1 MKILGT
7 VKIKPKNKWRR
18 ILQKVGLVPKSKK
31 LVLDKLNCKRTLEL
45 CSLIKSLSDYS
56 IDSTMI
62 DLSSDIPIFINIVMK
77 ASGVELQSHN
87 MIYDSINESW
97 DYAELKKAVL
107 MINEEIDYQSLVTI
121 FANYGKIKAVG
132 I

>member
-7 VKIKPKNKWRR
+7 VKIIPKNKWHGF
-18 ILQKVGLVPKSKK
+18 LQKVGLFPKSKK
-31 LVLDKLNCKRTLEL
+31 MVLDKLNCKRTLEL

-62 DLSSDIPIFINIVMK
+62 DLSSDIPILINIVMK
-77 ASGVELQSHN
+77 ASGVDLLSHDL
-87 MIYDSINESW
+87 IYDSINESW
-97 DYAELKKAVL
+97 DYAELQKAVL

-121 FANYGKIKAVG
+121 FAHYGKIRAVG